1 MQFLSERDQQDT
13 KLTVHMVPHT
23 HDDVGWRKTFEEYFS
38 GSAVISDERTAVQY
52 ILDTVVDELERN
64 PKRTFTYVEMKYFNM
79 WYKTLTQKNKDRVKK
94 LIKNG
99 QLEIAQGG
107 WTASDEACP
116 NY

>member
-1 MQFLSERDQQDT
+1 
-13 KLTVHMVPHT
+13 MVPHT

-38 GSAVISDERTAVQY
+38 GSAVLGDERTAVQY

-64 PKRTFTYVEMKYFNM
+64 PQRTFTYVEMKYFNM
-79 WYKTLTQKNKDRVKK
+79 WYNLLTAQNKERVKK
-94 LIKNG
+94 LVKKG